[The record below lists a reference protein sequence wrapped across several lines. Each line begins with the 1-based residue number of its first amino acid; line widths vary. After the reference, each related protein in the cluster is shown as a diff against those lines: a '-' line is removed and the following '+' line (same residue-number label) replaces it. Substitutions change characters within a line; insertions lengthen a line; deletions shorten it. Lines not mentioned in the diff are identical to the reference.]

1 MRLTEHFTREELEFS
16 ETALRRGID
25 NRCPPELLD
34 NLTLTAKGL
43 ERVRA
48 ALGGSP
54 IHVTSGYRCADLNR
68 HIGGADT
75 SKHLVALAADFVA
88 PAFGAPVDIAQ
99 HLARLGQG
107 LDYDQLILEGRWVHI
122 AFPAWPGAGKRELLT
137 AHFGGGGV
145 SYTKGI
151 G

>member
-25 NRCPPELLD
+25 NRCPAELLD
-34 NLTLTAKGL
+34 NLTYTAAGL
-43 ERVRA
+43 ERARTI
-48 ALGGSP
+48 LGNTP
-54 IHVTSGYRCADLNR
+54 IHITSGYRCPALNA
-68 HIGGADT
+68 HIGGVDT

-88 PAFGAPVDIAQ
+88 PAFGTPLDIAQ
-99 HLARLGQG
+99 HLARQG
-107 LDYDQLILEGRWVHI
+107 KALDYDQIILEGRWVHI
-122 AFPAWPGAGKRELLT
+122 AFAPWPGAGKRELLT
-137 AHFGGGGV
+137 AHFAGGGV